1 MILVPTKK
9 LSKGSLWWGLRL
21 APASLATPTEALLNT
36 LVQNCS
42 TSRTYYS
49 LSVPVNGCLLGTGI
63 TSQAPSPNNKLKWT
77 EGVVER
83 SQKPRTP
90 QRRPNIIK
98 KIQDILWL
106 RYLTA
111 QDHCCGINRDSLAS
125 DGWTHQSIIGW
136 QYVNLQCFLNFNKK
150 SSGARSLIIIISVY

>member
-1 MILVPTKK
+1 MV
-9 LSKGSLWWGLRL
+9 
-21 APASLATPTEALLNT
+21 A
-36 LVQNCS
+36 
-42 TSRTYYS
+42 
-49 LSVPVNGCLLGTGI
+49 LGTGI

-77 EGVVER
+77 QGVVER

-90 QRRPNIIK
+90 QRGPNVIK

-150 SSGARSLIIIISVY
+150 SLGARSLIIIISVY